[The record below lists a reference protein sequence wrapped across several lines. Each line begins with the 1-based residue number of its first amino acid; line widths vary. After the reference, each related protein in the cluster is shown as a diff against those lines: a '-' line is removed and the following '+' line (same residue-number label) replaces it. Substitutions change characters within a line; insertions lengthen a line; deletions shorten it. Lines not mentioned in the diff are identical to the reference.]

1 MTTNDRMTRSELI
14 AALGCDEAFVLLL
27 EEERIVLVEGEV
39 YESVAIERARVCWN
53 LYEVGVNPEG
63 LEVVVHL
70 LERLY
75 EERRQHLRT
84 IEWLR
89 EQLALESSSD

>member
-1 MTTNDRMTRSELI
+1 MTENDRMTRSELA

-27 EEERIVLVEGEV
+27 EEEQIVLVEGDV

-53 LYEVGVNPEG
+53 LYEVGVNTEG

-70 LERLY
+70 LDRLF

-89 EQLALESSSD
+89 EQLSAERSEG